1 MLLFSCLVSCSL
13 NFFDCSLLF
22 IVLRFHQT
30 TGIVGIFR
38 KYFTE
43 TLILSDEHKSMLNF
57 SQNKIVTIRW
67 LFRSS
72 FRWYFLLRIDWL
84 SDLSLSLDK
93 HLFNT
98 RMGSCLPYWTCRRVM
113 MMFVDSGDIGVGFWS
128 RFWDRSVVDI

>member
-1 MLLFSCLVSCSL
+1 MCASFLLLSQLL
-13 NFFDCSLLF
+13 PELPWLF
-22 IVLRFHQT
+22 IVVHC
-30 TGIVGIFR
+30 IVIWSNSR
-38 KYFTE
+38 HCWNLYFTE

-72 FRWYFLLRIDWL
+72 FRWYFLLRVDRL